1 MVNNH
6 AKKKKK
12 NAYDKFVDKVNN
24 IDTIGIV
31 KKKII
36 MWRLLK

>member
-6 AKKKKK
+6 AKKKK

>member
-1 MVNNH
+1 MVKNH
-6 AKKKKK
+6 AKKKK
-12 NAYDKFVDKVNN
+12 NACDKFVDKVNN
-24 IDTIGIV
+24 TDTIGIV